1 MKEERNNNGRGIF
14 YGVIGVAT
22 LIVAIIGATFAY
34 FTATQSNNNTI
45 TGNAAAITFSL
56 AVNKVTTVD
65 NEKGM
70 IPMTDA
76 MVEAAVTASTPC
88 QDDNG
93 NAVCQI
99 YKITVTNGGTA
110 SMFLDGYVNL
120 TGGLAAS
127 ESTTTTTMR
136 WAQVINTGTT
146 EAPVYAMSGN
156 HVIASNGTA
165 STNSSITWTAAT
177 ANTSNVKTSLPAAD
191 LAQTTG
197 TYTFLDNTYDRIS
210 NNYVRTSTLGNDV
223 TQYTRDDTMDAL
235 VYNQYLNPMNTNG
248 ASSDLYIVVWL
259 HETETNQNP
268 TADTTEGTNF
278 FSGTVLFNS
287 GGGGEVSA
295 TFSGYARTTTPTP

>member
-120 TGGLAAS
+120 TGGLATS

-136 WAQVINTGTT
+136 WAQVINTGTSESPT
-146 EAPVYAMSGN
+146 YAMTGN
-156 HVIASNGTA
+156 HVIATNG
-165 STNSSITWTAAT
+165 STSSNSSITWTGAT
-177 ANTSNVKTSLPAAD
+177 GATSALNSLPATD

-197 TYTFLDNTYDRIS
+197 TYTFLGNTYDRIS
-210 NNYVRTSTLGNDV
+210 NNYVRTSVVDNGT
-223 TQYTRDDTMDAL
+223 TQYTRGDTMDAL
-235 VYNQYLNPMNTNG
+235 VYNQYLNPMNSTG

-268 TADTTEGTNF
+268 TANTSEGTNF

-295 TFSGYARTTTPTP
+295 TFSGYARNTSNGG